1 MKELKRSN
9 HVHKMWKRKCAT
21 LNNFGMPY
29 LWGLKIGL
37 IAEISHTYHILIIL
51 AACRRFAMVRIY
63 DNGPTENKA

>member
-9 HVHKMWKRKCAT
+9 HVHKIWKRKCST

-37 IAEISHTYHILIIL
+37 IAEISHTYHTL
-51 AACRRFAMVRIY
+51 ARHSQGASFCY
-63 DNGPTENKA
+63 HSEDY